1 MLASCLLVQVYQ
13 LLCLMSHI
21 QSLEGLEDFCSMV
34 QHFAL
39 FMFCQLHK
47 KLICSHFLHKCLIF
61 AGMAKGVMV
70 VKAWGFSDNAQ
81 RTKTLNRRRKSSI

>member
-1 MLASCLLVQVYQ
+1 MHASCLLVQVYQ
-13 LLCLMSHI
+13 LLCLMIHI

-39 FMFCQLHK
+39 YMFCQLHK
-47 KLICSHFLHKCLIF
+47 KLICSHLLHKFLGF
-61 AGMAKGVMV
+61 AGMAKGLVV
-70 VKAWGFSDNAQ
+70 VKTWEFSDNAQ